1 MNGASLAPLLGFAI
15 VCVLDRGTQ
24 RRGQLVDIDNQFA
37 IVHGFDGNARQHG
50 LTNAF
55 NLDEQLVR
63 VNAYDRAECRA
74 AFALKKLIPN
84 PHGYALRHGWMKIR

>member
-1 MNGASLAPLLGFAI
+1 MGVF
-15 VCVLDRGTQ
+15 DRGAQ
-24 RRGQLVDIDNQFA
+24 WRRQLIDVDDQFA
-37 IVHGFDGNARQHG
+37 VVHGFDGSAGQYG
-50 LTNAF
+50 LANAF